1 MKKVA
6 HWEDYHFE
14 QDRLLDAVDDEDG
27 RINCSDDDSTGY
39 KPLCNFYLVNW
50 VNP

>member
-27 RINCSDDDSTGY
+27 G
-39 KPLCNFYLVNW
+39 
-50 VNP
+50 